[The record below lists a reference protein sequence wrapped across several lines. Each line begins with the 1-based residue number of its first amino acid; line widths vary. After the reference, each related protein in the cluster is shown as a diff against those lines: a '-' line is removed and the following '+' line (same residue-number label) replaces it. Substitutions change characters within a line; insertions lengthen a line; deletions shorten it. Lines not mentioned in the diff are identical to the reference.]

1 LPVLIRNDTTRKE
14 EQQMKRQKKW
24 AAVALALLLPL
35 GAVSVRAQDSTEQGQ
50 GRGQFAGMQRIG
62 GTITAIS
69 GSQLTIKTVDG
80 AAYQVVTTD
89 NTRVMRGRGNPAKLT
104 DLKVGDGLMAMGNM
118 DTPNKTI
125 HAAMLMS
132 MDADQMKRMED
143 AQKQQLA
150 NLGKTTIAGRV
161 TAIDMDNVTMTVER
175 PDGVSQTI
183 GFDDNT
189 SFRRGRAMIGNG
201 MGSTAGS
208 GSGAG
213 TATNANATP
222 TGESIT
228 LADIKVGDR
237 VAGPGEVKSG
247 RFVAKELTVMNPG
260 NGRRRS
266 TDTKEGSE
274 TGTSETGT
282 SANGKPESTPQ
293 SPK

>member
-1 LPVLIRNDTTRKE
+1 MR
-14 EQQMKRQKKW
+14 RQRKW
-24 AAVALALLLPL
+24 AAVALALLIPL
-35 GAVSVRAQDSTEQGQ
+35 GAVSAQAQDPAGQ
-50 GRGQFAGMQRIG
+50 GGERGQFAGMQRIG

-69 GSQLTIKTVDG
+69 GPLVTIKTVDG
-80 AAYQVVTTD
+80 AVYQVVTTD

-104 DLKVGDGLMAMGNM
+104 DLKVGDALMAMGNM

-125 HAAMLMS
+125 HAAMLVS
-132 MDADQMKRMED
+132 MDADQMKKIED
-143 AQKQQLA
+143 AQKQQMA
-150 NLGKTTIAGRV
+150 NLGKTLIAGRV
-161 TAIDMDNVTMTVER
+161 TAIDMDNVTMTLER

-189 SFRRGRAMIGNG
+189 SFRRGRMATMGNG
-201 MGSTAGS
+201 TGFTGGGNSTAT
-208 GSGAG
+208 GA
-213 TATNANATP
+213 ATNANATP

-247 RFVAKELTVMNPG
+247 RFVAKELTVMTPG

-266 TDTKEGSE
+266 TDTKDGSG

-282 SANGKPESTPQ
+282 SDSGKPQPAPQ

>member
-1 LPVLIRNDTTRKE
+1 MR
-14 EQQMKRQKKW
+14 RQGMW

-35 GAVSVRAQDSTEQGQ
+35 GAVSAQAQDSGGQGA

-62 GTITAIS
+62 GTITAIA
-69 GSQLTIKTVDG
+69 GPQVTIKTVDG
-80 AAYQVVTTD
+80 TAYQVVTTD
-89 NTRVMRGRGNPAKLT
+89 NTRVMRGRGNPAKLA

-118 DTPNKTI
+118 DAPNKTM

-132 MDADQMKRMED
+132 MDADQVKRMED

-150 NLGKTTIAGRV
+150 NLGKTMIAGRV
-161 TAIDMDNVTMTVER
+161 TAIDMDNAAMTVER

-183 GFDDNT
+183 GFDENT
-189 SFRRGRAMIGNG
+189 SFHRGR
-201 MGSTAGS
+201 MGRAEGS
-208 GSGAG
+208 GIGASAG
-213 TATNANATP
+213 TTAPP

-228 LADIKVGDR
+228 LADIKVGDI
-237 VAGPGEVKSG
+237 VSGPGEVKSG
-247 RFVAKELTVMNPG
+247 RFIAKELAAITPG

-274 TGTSETGT
+274 TGTADKPQ
-282 SANGKPESTPQ
+282 SASQ